1 LAIDEI
7 QQVPDLLLAIKSVID
22 LDPRPG
28 RFIITGSARLSVNG
42 STSGVVSPPP
52 PTV

>member
-7 QQVPDLLLAIKSVID
+7 QQMPDPLLAIKSVID

-28 RFIITGSARLSVNG
+28 RFIITGSSQRSVNG
-42 STSGVVSPPP
+42 STSGIVSPPS